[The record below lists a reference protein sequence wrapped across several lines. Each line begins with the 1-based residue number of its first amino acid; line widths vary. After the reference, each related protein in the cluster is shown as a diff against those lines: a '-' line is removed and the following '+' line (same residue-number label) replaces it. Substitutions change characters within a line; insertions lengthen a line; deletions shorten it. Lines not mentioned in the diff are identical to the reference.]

1 MAAKDVY
8 HEAVKEA
15 LKKDRWQVTKD
26 PLYLAVG
33 GVEMYIDLGAEP
45 LIAAEKDD
53 EKIAVEIK
61 SFLLPSTISEFHT
74 AVGQFLNYR
83 RALRATEPER
93 RLYLAVPLEIY
104 KTFFKTFFA
113 LPFIQEGV
121 AEYQL
126 RLLVY
131 EPEEKVI
138 VLWQK

>member
-1 MAAKDVY
+1 MY

-15 LKKDRWQVTKD
+15 LKKDRWHVTRD

-45 LIAAEKDD
+45 LIAAEKEDQ
-53 EKIAVEIK
+53 KIAVEVK
-61 SFLLPSTISEFHT
+61 SFLQPSTISEFHT

-83 RALRATEPER
+83 RALRATEPDR
-93 RLYLAVPLEIY
+93 RLYLAVPLETY
-104 KTFFKTFFA
+104 KTFFM

-126 RLLVY
+126 YLLVY
-131 EPEEKVI
+131 DAEEQVI
-138 VLWQK
+138 ISWQK